1 MQFSPQILSR
11 AVNILVAACVLLYF
25 FEQQAIGN
33 FRDELALHYPQN
45 DKYGIWQYV
54 SHMFMHGSLMHLIFN
69 MYALFMFGTALENVL
84 GRVRFLIFYFVCGIG
99 AALIYNGVNHFQFNQ
114 VYSVLTDSG
123 LSNADIMMMIKQ
135 FSYPPSVLSTEQAN
149 DIMGV
154 FHTPMVGASGA
165 IYGILVAYAIFFP
178 NNKLML
184 IFIPYPVP
192 AKVFVPVLILIDLFS
207 GVTGFSLFGG
217 GVAHFAHIGGAIMG
231 FLLLLIWRK
240 EFTSKAVIQ

>member
-1 MQFSPQILSR
+1 MQFSPQLLSR
-11 AVNILVAACVLLYF
+11 AVNILIAACVLLYF
-25 FEQQAIGN
+25 FEQQARGG
-33 FRDELALHYPQN
+33 FVDGLALHYPAN
-45 DKYGIWQYV
+45 EKYGIWQYV
-54 SHMFMHGSLMHLIFN
+54 SHMFMHGSLMHLVFN
-69 MYALFMFGTALENVL
+69 MYALYMFGTALENVL
-84 GRVRFLIFYFVCGIG
+84 GRFRFLIFYFVCGIG
-99 AALIYNGVNHFQFNQ
+99 AAVIYNGVNHYQFNQ
-114 VYSVLTDSG
+114 VYSLLTDSG
-123 LSNADIMMMIKQ
+123 LSSFDIKEMIEGFK
-135 FSYPPSVLSTEQAN
+135 YPPSVLNANQAN
-149 DIMGV
+149 DLLGT

-192 AKVFVPVLILIDLFS
+192 AKIFVPVLILIDLFS

-240 EFTSKAVIQ
+240 EFTKNAMIR